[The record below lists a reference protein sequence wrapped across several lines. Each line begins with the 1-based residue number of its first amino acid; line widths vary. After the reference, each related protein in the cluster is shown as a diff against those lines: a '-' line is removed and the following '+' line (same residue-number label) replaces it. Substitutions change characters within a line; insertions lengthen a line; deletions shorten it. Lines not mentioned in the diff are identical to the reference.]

1 MLGIYA
7 DYLRQVL
14 SHQGS
19 AVSSGMAQLLA
30 DWILQDKEQM
40 FPRSFE
46 FATAST
52 ATMTSS
58 VQVRELFG
66 PLPEML
72 EKRIRSADATI
83 KTSSAVLGRA
93 GGPGVRQAQQAGTQS
108 YGAAQKPATLEKAVE
123 ARAHSQVAE
132 GEVVDLDSPSTE
144 PSRGHPSD
152 LNKSP
157 RENQAGH
164 VTSTGSGKGAEKTA
178 WDDDDDEIIESDLI

>member
-1 MLGIYA
+1 MVCDLDLRVFSGDFRCCSSHHVESPQCDRERLRTPMLGIYA

-19 AVSSGMAQLLA
+19 AVSSGMAQLLG
-30 DWILQDKEQM
+30 DWILQDTEQM

-108 YGAAQKPATLEKAVE
+108 CGAAQKPATLEKGGRGTRTLSSYRGRGGGPGFAQ
-123 ARAHSQVAE
+123 HSTVK
-132 GEVVDLDSPSTE
+132 
-144 PSRGHPSD
+144 R
-152 LNKSP
+152 
-157 RENQAGH
+157 
-164 VTSTGSGKGAEKTA
+164 
-178 WDDDDDEIIESDLI
+178 